1 MTAFVIVLIM
11 LWSMLDTSMLTAYA
25 KDGHNT
31 YNMGIKTIGDG
42 KTVISNTVKY
52 DGKETLY
59 KVENGVEV
67 HISFYCRDCN
77 HVYPNNTTRDG
88 HSFTITDY
96 KCEMTNDGNNLPS
109 FVVTVTTAITSC
121 KGKTYTNTFS
131 AKSDPVEC
139 EKTIPT
145 KTFNFTLATG
155 DRNRLVVYLVS
166 PNVPHTGDATCVT
179 QAKCTRCNQQ
189 YTGDHNFDTS
199 KWVNAP
205 GENKHYHPCTQEG
218 CTARSSV
225 YTCYT
230 SYSATCMY
238 PAKCYS
244 CFAILEEKN
253 PNNHNNKLVYSSAEN
268 DNKITE
274 SCGLGCGHTSTA
286 TLQIKSDQDLVYT
299 GEPITPMEMVYDS
312 NWVGGQNQPDANC
325 YSNNVEPGEATCTF
339 TYGKATIVKTF
350 TIEKRNYVVDNLIQN
365 MTYDGEPHGI
375 TVDAPEGSTIK
386 FMDQDG
392 NYTLDE
398 SPKYSECGS
407 YDISYQFSNSRY
419 NTAEVTKT
427 LIINQRPLVVTPD
440 SGQSIIYGGDEPE
453 LTYSYSNVAGTEI
466 PGFSG
471 ALSIS
476 GTDAGQHTITL
487 GTLALKDNGDFKA
500 SNYSL
505 ELNSTPVSFEI
516 GKASGKIAIP
526 ENQTVTY
533 DGEIVTAGLFTGD
546 VKYLYEG
553 DGEVLVKW
561 YADNNGECGEALSEA
576 PYNVGEYWVGVS
588 ATDGTNYNA
597 TTEVVKKFTISPL
610 DISDDTVIVETIP
623 DQIYSGEAI
632 EPVIH
637 IAYSGSKLV
646 MGTDYTVSYEDNTVT
661 GTGIVTITGIGNFI
675 GNATANF
682 TINKANANIMV
693 DTASYTKTF
702 GDDDFNLGITDSNLE
717 TDVVYSSSD
726 EDVVTVSGDGTV
738 SVKNTGTATITLTLP
753 ESDNYNEASSKE
765 IEVTV
770 NKAAAPTLADG
781 NKTYTYAE
789 SKKNESVEITGIPE
803 DCGAVSYS
811 IDSVT
816 DEENMLENVSVD
828 ADGKVTY
835 DVKAFDAYEEGVTA
849 TITVNVEMEN
859 YETATYELTIGRTD
873 KQVQEISA
881 ENISLTYG
889 DEDVVISVIGAKT
902 ATSYEV
908 VEDSNANGD
917 VVTVDAS
924 GKVSVLNAGTAKIR
938 ITAETTDTY
947 AEAVYEITVAVDQLP
962 VSITAESYTVKEK
975 DSLPTFEYKIEGLIN
990 VDSLPVEVNVAC
1002 GAADTNTV
1010 GKFDITV
1017 SGSESEGNYT
1027 YTYVK
1032 GVLEILPEDEAP
1044 HIVGDNG
1051 KMGWD
1056 AIDEEILEADKGDE
1070 VVVDMNGA
1078 TVVPSD
1084 ILEAARDK
1092 AIDITF
1098 VLDNGLSWT
1107 IHGETITSGDL
1118 SNINFG
1124 TTIES
1129 EDNPLNNIPVDVI
1142 NKVTG
1147 EENTIEVNL
1156 DYSGEFGFTAVLTTN
1171 LESSNAGYYANLFYY
1186 NPQAK
1191 ALEYICSDVI
1201 AADGTAK
1208 LAFTHA
1214 SDYIIVIDDVDL
1226 GKVKEEE
1233 PTTEDV
1239 KDDTTQETTGSTT
1252 ENATTQ
1258 ELAGSMTDTEDA
1270 TAATSE
1276 STTEASANN
1285 SNKDSNVATGDDTPI
1300 MAIVLVLMFSAIGLV
1315 SLSKKKRNA

>member
-1 MTAFVIVLIM
+1 MKNNLLRGKLKRMTAFVIVLIM

-52 DGKETLY
+52 DGNETLY

-67 HISFYCRDCN
+67 HISYYCGDCK

-109 FVVTVTTAITSC
+109 FVVTVTAAITSC

-131 AKSDPVEC
+131 AQSAPIEC
-139 EKTIPT
+139 EKKIPT
-145 KTFNFTLATG
+145 KTFIFALATG
-155 DRNRLVVYLVS
+155 DGNRLVVYLVS
-166 PNVPHTGDATCVT
+166 PNLPHTGNATCIAP
-179 QAKCTRCNQQ
+179 AKCTRCNQQ
-189 YTGDHNFDTS
+189 YTEDHNFDTS

-205 GENKHYHPCTQEG
+205 GENKHYRPCTQEG

-230 SYSATCMY
+230 SYRATCMK
-238 PAKCYS
+238 PAKCNS
-244 CFAILEEKN
+244 CYAILEEKN
-253 PNNHNNKLVYSSAEN
+253 PNNHNKLVYSNAEN

-274 SCGLGCGHTSTA
+274 SCGCGHTSTA

-487 GTLALKDNGDFKA
+487 GTLVLKDNEDFKA

-516 GKASGKIAIP
+516 GKASGKIAIL

-533 DGEIVTAGLFTGD
+533 DGEKVTAGLLVGD

-553 DGEVLVKW
+553 DGEALVKW

-610 DISDDTVIVETIP
+610 DISDDTVTVETIP

-632 EPVIH
+632 EPVIEVAH
-637 IAYSGSKLV
+637 SGSKLV
-646 MGTDYTVSYEDNTVT
+646 MDTDYTVSYEDNTVT

-702 GDDDFNLGITDSNLE
+702 GDDDFNLGITDSNPE

-781 NKTYTYAE
+781 NKTYIYAE

-803 DCGAVSYS
+803 DCGAVSYYLLGV
-811 IDSVT
+811 D
-816 DEENMLENVSVD
+816 DEEKMLENVLLD
-828 ADGKVTY
+828 TDGKITY
-835 DVKAFDAYEEGVTA
+835 DVVGLGSYNEGAKA
-849 TITVNVEMEN
+849 TITVRAEMQN
-859 YETATYELTIGRTD
+859 YEDAIYKLTVNRTD
-873 KQVQEISA
+873 KLVQDISA

-889 DEDVVISVIGAKT
+889 DDGDTISVVGAKT
-902 ATSYEV
+902 EFTYTVEEV
-908 VEDSNANGD
+908 SNDNGD
-917 VVTVDAS
+917 VVTVDEN
-924 GKVSVLNAGTAKIR
+924 GKISIVNAGTAKVRVIAKDSDVYAEAECQVIVTVNPAKVT
-938 ITAETTDTY
+938 ITAENY
-947 AEAVYEITVAVDQLP
+947 V
-962 VSITAESYTVKEK
+962 VKEK
-975 DSLPTFEYKIEGLIN
+975 DVLPSFEYKIEGL
-990 VDSLPVEVNVAC
+990 VNGDAHKTKVNIES
-1002 GAADTNTV
+1002 AAKDTNTP
-1010 GKFDITV
+1010 GKYDIIL
-1017 SGSESEGNYT
+1017 SGPESEGNYT

-1032 GVLEILPEDEAP
+1032 GTLEILAEDEAP
-1044 HIVGDNG
+1044 FIMGDDGN
-1051 KMGWD
+1051 MGWD
-1056 AIDEEILEADKGDE
+1056 AINDEILGAENGAE

-1078 TVVPSD
+1078 TVVPGD
-1084 ILEAARDK
+1084 ILEIAREK
-1092 AIDITF
+1092 DITITLQ
-1098 VLDNGLSWT
+1098 LDNGLTWT
-1107 IHGETITSGDL
+1107 IDGSTITGGEIG
-1118 SNINFG
+1118 NIDFG
-1124 TTIES
+1124 TTFGA
-1129 EDNPLNNIPVDVI
+1129 EDKPLNNIPVDVI

-1147 EENTIEVNL
+1147 EKSTIEVNL
-1156 DYSGEFGFTAVLTTN
+1156 AYSGNFGFTAVLTAN
-1171 LESSNAGYYANLFYY
+1171 LNSSNAGYYANLFYY
-1186 NPQAK
+1186 NPTTK
-1191 ALEYICSDVI
+1191 ALEYVCSDVI
-1201 AADGTAK
+1201 AEDGTAK
-1208 LAFTHA
+1208 LTFNHA
-1214 SDYIIVIDDVDL
+1214 SDYLIVIDDEDLSKANNKVDSSA
-1226 GKVKEEE
+1226 
-1233 PTTEDV
+1233 
-1239 KDDTTQETTGSTT
+1239 TTGD
-1252 ENATTQ
+1252 NAAIMAVV
-1258 ELAGSMTDTEDA
+1258 LMLMIS
-1270 TAATSE
+1270 
-1276 STTEASANN
+1276 
-1285 SNKDSNVATGDDTPI
+1285 ATGF
-1300 MAIVLVLMFSAIGLV
+1300 VVV
-1315 SLSKKKRNA
+1315 NRKKRNA